1 MLETK
6 EIEYADGETI
16 CRGFMAYDNKLSQPL
31 PAVLVAPDWG
41 GRGEDACN
49 KAIQLALM
57 GYVGFA
63 IDTYGQ
69 ARLGKTKDEKR
80 ELMTP
85 LRQNRAALTTRMLQ
99 AFNTVA
105 QLKEVNNSK
114 IAALG
119 YCFGGLCVLDL
130 ARTGVDIK
138 GVVSFHGLL
147 SAPADAVFKTIPAK
161 ILVLHGYDD
170 PLIPREDLNNFALE
184 MTQRKADWQLH
195 IYGLTAHS
203 FTDPKAHDEEM
214 GLHYNATADRR
225 SWQSTTQFL
234 EEVFDY

>member
-1 MLETK
+1 M
-6 EIEYADGETI
+6 
-16 CRGFMAYDNKLSQPL
+16 
-31 PAVLVAPDWG
+31 
-41 GRGEDACN
+41 
-49 KAIQLALM
+49 
-57 GYVGFA
+57 
-63 IDTYGQ
+63 YGQ

-85 LRQNRAALTTRMLQ
+85 LRENRGALSTRMLA
-99 AFNTVA
+99 AFNTVSKLA
-105 QLKEVNNSK
+105 EVDSSK
-114 IAALG
+114 VAALG

-130 ARTGVDIK
+130 ARTGINIK

-147 SAPADAVFKTIPAK
+147 SVPEDALLKTIAAK

-170 PLIPREDLNNFALE
+170 PLIPPEDLNNFAIE

-203 FTDPKAHDEEM
+203 FTDPKANDDEM

-234 EEVFDY
+234 EEIFRD